1 MHKGRIVNL
10 NAGVY
15 QVLDNGAIIEA
26 KARGKLRK
34 VKLDKNSTF
43 NKGNNNKLS
52 NKIDTQFI
60 KLSPKVGDIVE
71 YEINDG
77 INYITNIEPRFNDL
91 IRPCIANCDQILLV
105 MSAKEPDFSSYLLDL
120 FIVNLKTSNIK
131 PIIIITKIDKA
142 SEEEL
147 NNIKSTM
154 DYYKNTL
161 KYEVFYVNSK
171 DSNTNLDDIK
181 ELLKEKV
188 TVLTGQT
195 GAGKSTFINAL
206 IPGFN
211 LATQEISSAL
221 NRGKHTTRQI
231 HLYQEFGGLVGDTP
245 GFSKLEIFVSNDE
258 LASFFPDFDS
268 SCCRFKDCKHLLNS
282 KDCGVRAE
290 VGKTILKSRYDNYI
304 KIYDK
309 IISDNKRY

>member
-15 QVLDNGAIIEA
+15 QILDNGNIIEA
-26 KARGKLRK
+26 KARGKFRRL
-34 VKLDKNSTF
+34 KLDKNSSF

-52 NKIDTQFI
+52 NKVDTMHV

-77 INYITNIEPRFNDL
+77 INYITAIEPRKNDL
-91 IRPCIANCDQILLV
+91 IRPDIANCDQILLV

-142 SEEEL
+142 STEEL
-147 NNIKSTM
+147 NEIKKTM
-154 DYYKNTL
+154 DYYKNNL
-161 KYEVFYVNSK
+161 NYEVFYVNSK
-171 DSNTNLDDIK
+171 DPNCDLSSVK
-181 ELLKEKV
+181 KLLENKV

-211 LATQEISSAL
+211 LATQEISEAL

-231 HLYQEFGGLVGDTP
+231 HLYEEFGGLVGDTP
-245 GFSKLEIFVSNDE
+245 GFSKLEIFVKTEE
-258 LASFFPDFDS
+258 LASFFPEFDS
-268 SCCRFKDCKHLLNS
+268 SKCRFKDCKHLANS
-282 KDCGVRAE
+282 KDCGVRAL
-290 VGKTILKSRYDNYI
+290 VGTSILKSRYDNYL

-309 IISDNKRY
+309 IINDSKRY

>member
-1 MHKGRIVNL
+1 MSKGRIINL
-10 NAGVY
+10 NSGVY
-15 QVLDNGAIIEA
+15 QILDDNKIIEA

-34 VKLDKNSTF
+34 IKLDKNSSF
-43 NKGNNNKLS
+43 NKGNSNKLS

-71 YEINDG
+71 YELNDG

-161 KYEVFYVNSK
+161 NYEVFFVNSK
-171 DSNTNLDDIK
+171 DKFTDLEPIKKLLTN
-181 ELLKEKV
+181 KV

-211 LATQEISSAL
+211 LATQEISEAL

-231 HLYQEFGGLVGDTP
+231 HLYQEFSGLVGDTP
-245 GFSKLEIFVSNDE
+245 GFSKLEIFVDQDE
-258 LASFFPDFDS
+258 LASFFPEFDS
-268 SCCRFKDCKHLLNS
+268 SKCRFKDCKHLKNS
-282 KDCGVRAE
+282 KDCGIRAE
-290 VGKTILKSRYDNYI
+290 VGKTILKSRYDNYL
-304 KIYDK
+304 KIYEKIENDK
-309 IISDNKRY
+309 KRY